1 MAYEIS
7 GKIKVIMETQTFPSG
22 FSKREFVVTTD
33 DRYPQDV
40 KIDCL
45 KEKASLLDPLNVG
58 DQVKVSFNISGREYN
73 DRYFVNLEAW
83 KIESAGAGGGAE
95 PPPPDDSDGFTSEDT
110 TDYSDNT
117 GDDIPF

>member
-83 KIESAGAGGGAE
+83 KIESAGAGNGDASTE
-95 PPPPDDSDGFTSEDT
+95 SDASVEFSPEDT
-110 TDYSDNT
+110 TDYSDDT